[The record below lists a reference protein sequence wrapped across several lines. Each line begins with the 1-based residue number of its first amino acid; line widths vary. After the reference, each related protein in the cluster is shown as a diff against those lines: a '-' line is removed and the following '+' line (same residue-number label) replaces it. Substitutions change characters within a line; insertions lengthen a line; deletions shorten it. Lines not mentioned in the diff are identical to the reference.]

1 MCLEIILQKRHSFL
15 EATVFCRTL
24 IQGKKSELSIF
35 ETTAA
40 GVDIDQLSW
49 FRWRIVDVVIDK
61 LLLSS
66 LDLESEFW
74 RMIMNAFRVSLKP

>member
-1 MCLEIILQKRHSFL
+1 MCLEIILQKGHSFL

-40 GVDIDQLSW
+40 DVDIDQLSW